1 MTERDAGEIIKG
13 RRLKNMITV
22 SEAEQII
29 LSHRK
34 DFGVEY
40 VPFLA
45 AQGRVLAENIAA
57 DRDLP
62 PYDRVTMDGIAI
74 QYSDYAAGCRSFQIV
89 ATQAAGD
96 PPPTELSTLLIP
108 HSSSLIPCLEVMT
121 GAARSSATDTIIPY
135 EHLHI
140 ADGIAHIKHEPVLPG
155 QNVHVQGT
163 DRRKGDTVI
172 SAGQIIGPTQ
182 INMAAAVGK
191 SELLVKK
198 LPRVVILSSGD
209 ELVDVTDTPLPY
221 QIRRSNNYSTYTV
234 LRHYGIEALML
245 HLPDDLDAIRREVAR
260 LQTEFDVIILSG
272 GVSMGKFDYIPQALE
287 DTGVQMH
294 FHKVRQRPGK
304 PFWFGTFGERGVVF
318 ALPGNPV
325 STFMCLHRYVLPWLE
340 TSLGFPPAPPACAML
355 AKKVRF
361 EPQMTYY
368 IQVKLRQDT
377 EARLWADPLEG
388 RGSGD
393 FANLLDTDAFLELPM
408 ERTEF
413 EAGEVFRVWRFK

>member
-1 MTERDAGEIIKG
+1 
-13 RRLKNMITV
+13 MITV
-22 SEAEQII
+22 AEAEKII

-34 DFGVEY
+34 DFGVEK

-74 QYSDYAAGCRSFQIV
+74 RFADYEAGTRSFPMA

-96 PPPTELSTLLIP
+96 LPSTQLAANACIE
-108 HSSSLIPCLEVMT
+108 IMT
-121 GAARSSATDTIIPY
+121 GAVIPAVTDTVIPY
-135 EHLHI
+135 ENLRI
-140 ADGIAHIKHEPVLPG
+140 ANGVAQIAAEPVRKR
-155 QNVHVQGT
+155 QNIHFQGT
-163 DRRKGDTVI
+163 DRHRGDIVMA
-172 SAGQIIGPTQ
+172 AGQIVGPAQ

-221 QIRRSNNYSTYTV
+221 QIRRSNNYSTRAV
-234 LRHYGIEALML
+234 LRHYGIEATML
-245 HLPDDLDAIRREVAR
+245 PLPDDPEIIRREVAR
-260 LQTEFDVIILSG
+260 CQLEFDVILLSG
-272 GVSMGKFDYIPQALE
+272 GVSMGKFDYIPAALE
-287 DTGVQMH
+287 ATGVQMH

-304 PFWFGTFGERGVVF
+304 PFWFGTFGEQGVVF

-340 TSLGFPPAPPACAML
+340 VSLGFPPAPPSFAIL
-355 AKKVRF
+355 ENPVRF
-361 EPQMTYY
+361 EPTLLYF
-368 IQVKLRQDT
+368 IQVKLRQGED
-377 EARLWADPLEG
+377 ARLWAEPLEG
-388 RGSGD
+388 HGSGD

-413 EAGEVFRVWRFK
+413 LAGEVFRVVRFRGD

>member
-1 MTERDAGEIIKG
+1 
-13 RRLKNMITV
+13 MITV
-22 SEAEQII
+22 SEAEQIV
-29 LSHRK
+29 LSHCK
-34 DFGVEY
+34 NFGVEH

-45 AQGRVLAENIAA
+45 ARGRVLAENIAA

-74 QYSDYAAGCRSFQIV
+74 HYADYEAGCRAFQIV

-96 PPPTELSTLLIP
+96 PPPTDLYASFNSR
-108 HSSSLIPCLEVMT
+108 HSSFTKPCLEVMT

-135 EHLHI
+135 ENIQI
-140 ADGIAHIKHEPVLPG
+140 ADGIAHIKQEAVLPG
-155 QNVHVQGT
+155 QNVHLQGS

-172 SAGQIIGPTQ
+172 FAGQIIGSPH
-182 INMAAAVGK
+182 IGMAAAVGQ
-191 SELLVKK
+191 SVLPVKK
-198 LPRVVILSSGD
+198 LPRVAILSSGD
-209 ELVDVTDTPLPY
+209 ELVDVTDTPLTY

-234 LRHYGIEALML
+234 LQRYGIEALML

-260 LQTEFDVIILSG
+260 LQQEFDVILLSG

-287 DTGVQMH
+287 STGVQMH

-304 PFWFGTFGERGVVF
+304 PFWFGTFGEQGVVF

-340 TSLGFPPAPPACAML
+340 TSLGFPAAPPSFAML
-355 AKKVRF
+355 AQSVRF
-361 EPQMTYY
+361 EPQMVYFM
-368 IQVKLRQDT
+368 QVKLRQDA
-377 EARLWADPLEG
+377 EARLWAEPLAG

-393 FANLLDTDAFLELPM
+393 FANLLDTDAFLELPV

-413 EAGEVFRVWRFK
+413 EAGEAFRAWRFKA